1 MRKLLSITTCIL
13 FAGLSVTSCKKS
25 DTKIDED
32 IVVTKPEKRQAN
44 TASDTLR
51 RVNKIDRDIERINNA
66 GLKKTTYTYQCDEK
80 ITIDYY
86 AQEGTLFKVA
96 IDYGY
101 VGDGHNKREYY
112 YDSGHVIYIYDFY
125 EGGAVCE
132 NCEMKTTI
140 KKSYINN
147 NLVIKHLE
155 NDVETAC
162 NVCKLSDKDLAYTI
176 ISAQKTQDFKT
187 LLCN

>member
-1 MRKLLSITTCIL
+1 MKKLLSLTIFIL
-13 FAGLSVTSCKKS
+13 FTALSITSCKKS
-25 DTKIDED
+25 DTKIEED
-32 IVVTKPEKRQAN
+32 VIKTRPEKKTAV

-51 RVNKIDRDIERINNA
+51 RVAKIDRDIERINKA
-66 GLKKTTYTYQCDEK
+66 ALKKTTYTYQCDEK

-86 AQEGTLFKVA
+86 TQDGTVFKVA

-132 NCEMKTTI
+132 DCEIKTTI
-140 KKSYINN
+140 KKSYVNN
-147 NLVIKHLE
+147 DLIIMHLE
-155 NDVETAC
+155 NNLETAC
-162 NVCKLSDKDLAYTI
+162 NVCKLSNKDLAYTI
-176 ISAQKTQDFKT
+176 IGAQKTQDFKT

>member
-1 MRKLLSITTCIL
+1 MRKLLSLTICIL
-13 FAGLSVTSCKKS
+13 LTALNITSCKKS
-25 DTKIDED
+25 DTKIEED
-32 IVVTKPEKRQAN
+32 VVKTRPEKKTAN

-51 RVNKIDRDIERINNA
+51 RVAKIDRDVERINKA
-66 GLKKTTYTYQCDEK
+66 TLKKTTYTYQCDEK

-86 AQEGTLFKVA
+86 AQDGTVFKVA

-101 VGDGHNKREYY
+101 VGDGYNKREYY

-125 EGGAVCE
+125 KGGPACEGCE
-132 NCEMKTTI
+132 ATTI
-140 KKSYINN
+140 KKSYVNNDLIIMYMEN
-147 NLVIKHLE
+147 NL
-155 NDVETAC
+155 ETAC

-176 ISAQKTQDFKT
+176 IGAQKTQDFKT